1 MKTLTLK
8 VPASLLTWLKQE
20 ARRAKRP
27 KSTFARELL
36 QQQLDQ
42 KKNPS
47 VLDLASDL
55 RGCVDSGLKDL
66 SYNKK
71 HLKGFGT

>member
-36 QQQLDQ
+36 QQQVDQ
-42 KKNPS
+42 KKNPL

>member
-8 VPASLLTWLKQE
+8 VPASLLTWLEQE

-27 KSTFARELL
+27 KSTFVRELL
-36 QQQLDQ
+36 QQHLDQ

-55 RGCVDSGLKDL
+55 CGCVDSGLKDL